1 MERVR
6 DHYRTGEREI
16 EESIC
21 GYRVLRIESYDFP
34 GSGDCFRSYR
44 PSVTLTE
51 SRKSAQSIFDR
62 RQTAIVAGYVH
73 FSPPR
78 KCPLTSFD
86 HAFPGEH
93 RASTSRHDS
102 LRGEILLLR
111 QFLISQDWFSP
122 LVVNSERCR
131 LCLFNFILTSNNIKP
146 KVLWHLKNLYYYNG
160 KYFKRCRLINHCN
173 FRNSYFEHFDQNLI
187 VL

>member
-1 MERVR
+1 MWNI
-6 DHYRTGEREI
+6 I
-16 EESIC
+16 ESEGRNRGKSINFCEKFPKESFHQQYGWKGFAIIIEQGRGKSIC

-131 LCLFNFILTSNNIKP
+131 LCLFNFIL
-146 KVLWHLKNLYYYNG
+146 
-160 KYFKRCRLINHCN
+160 
-173 FRNSYFEHFDQNLI
+173 E
-187 VL
+187 